1 MRKKLAICILLAAMA
16 GSALGQTY
24 EDWYVDTDVVG
35 GDGSGVDWA
44 NAYSSV
50 AAAVTAKA
58 GNLVTAQK
66 IVRINVRGST
76 NADSTRIAPSGYTTN
91 SSYYL
96 WIRVDAE
103 DRHAGVWSNS
113 KYRLVASINHD
124 SIVYNLPAYTVLEGM
139 QMYNTSS
146 LGSRTIYCTSTVYLK
161 ECIVRGGYIHGAY
174 VGGGSRA
181 YNCVFAGSTNGPG
194 LTTNTY
200 AAPVLA
206 VNCTA
211 VNNKTYGFHANTG
224 TTLTAIN
231 CYAGGNQTA
240 DWGKAGTLALTNCY
254 SADGSE
260 STSQV
265 AFDADCFVN
274 VTSGSENLHL
284 VSGSGLIGQ
293 GSSSASTYISIDIDG
308 QARPQ
313 GGSWDVGADEF
324 FEEEPTHGFLRSV
337 LSGSVVR

>member
-1 MRKKLAICILLAAMA
+1 MTKTLVAILTVLLLA

-50 AAAVTAKA
+50 AAAVNAKA
-58 GNLVTAQK
+58 GDLVTAQK

-76 NADSTRIAPSGYTTN
+76 NADSTRLVTSGYTTN

-103 DRHAGVWSNS
+103 DRHAGVWSNA
-113 KYRLVASINHD
+113 KYRLVASVNYD

-146 LGSRTIYCTSTVYLK
+146 QGSRTIYCTSTVYLK
-161 ECIVRGGYIHGAY
+161 ECIVRGGYTNCAFL
-174 VGGGSRA
+174 GGGSRA
-181 YNCVFAGSTNGPG
+181 YNCVFAGCGNGPG

-200 AAPVLA
+200 TSAIVI

-211 VNNKTYGFHANTG
+211 VNNKTYGFYANTG

-231 CYAGGNQTA
+231 CYAGGNQSA

-254 SADGSE
+254 SADGSQ

-265 AFDADCFVN
+265 AFDTDCFVN

-324 FEEEPTHGFLRSV
+324 TDTTNIAIFRRRRS
-337 LSGSVVR
+337 

>member
-50 AAAVTAKA
+50 TAAVTAKA
-58 GNLVTAQK
+58 GDLVTAQK

-76 NADSTRIAPSGYTTN
+76 NADSTRLVTSGYTTN

-113 KYRLVASINHD
+113 KYRLVASVNYD

-139 QMYNTSS
+139 QMYNTST
-146 LGSRTIYCTSTVYLK
+146 LGSRTIYCTSPVYLR
-161 ECIVRGGYIHGAY
+161 ECIVRGGSTNGTY

-181 YNCVFAGSTNGPG
+181 YNCVFCGSTNGPG
-194 LTTNTY
+194 LTTPTY
-200 AAPVLA
+200 TAAIVI

-211 VNNKTYGFHANTG
+211 VNHKTYGFYANTG
-224 TTLTAIN
+224 TTITAIN
-231 CYAGGNQTA
+231 CYAGGNGTA
-240 DWGKAGTLALTNCY
+240 DWHKAGTLSLTNCY
-254 SADGSE
+254 SSDGTQ

-265 AFDADCFVN
+265 AFNTACFVN
-274 VTSGSENLHL
+274 VTAGSENLHL

-324 FEEEPTHGFLRSV
+324 LTHGFIRSV